1 MPERRKSARLRVL
14 KNAKFIIGKSS
25 IIDCV
30 VRNLTSV
37 GARVTISNTTNLP
50 EKLEMTFDRG
60 QTIRSCRVVWRTL
73 NETGIEFCA

>member
-14 KNAKFIIGKSS
+14 KNAKLIIEKSS
-25 IIDCV
+25 VIDCV

-37 GARVTISNTTNLP
+37 GARVTISNTTALP

-60 QTIRSCRVVWRTL
+60 RTIRSCRIVWRTL